1 MVSKKTIGIL
11 AGLGLGAGLLYF
23 LTRKASGTPG
33 GTSGTCSEYYI
44 KNPDGTY
51 MSLEPITSW
60 PSNLVYMNMVKVYH
74 NGGYLFD
81 TPLYK
86 DPSTNAWYVGFG
98 INGVAN
104 EFHVKPG
111 TCNPS

>member
-11 AGLGLGAGLLYF
+11 AGLGIGAGLLYL
-23 LTRKASGTPG
+23 LTRKASG

-51 MSLEPITSW
+51 MSLEPTTSW
-60 PSNLVYMNMVKVYH
+60 PNNLVYMNMVNVYH
-74 NGGYLFD
+74 NGDHLFD

-86 DPSTNAWYVGFG
+86 DPSTNAWYVSFG
-98 INGVAN
+98 ISGVVN
-104 EFHVKPG
+104 NFHVKPG